1 MSYITIMLYIT
12 IFIQYMSFLFKIEFL
27 RIISCQEKIELL
39 LKAKNISK
47 VEYNFFKI
55 SFFKK
60 IDSREKIKDLY
71 LLY

>member
-1 MSYITIMLYIT
+1 
-12 IFIQYMSFLFKIEFL
+12 MSFLFKIEFL

-39 LKAKNISK
+39 IKAQNISK

-55 SFFKK
+55 NFFKK

-71 LLY
+71 LIY

>member
-1 MSYITIMLYIT
+1 
-12 IFIQYMSFLFKIEFL
+12 MSFLFKIEFL

-39 LKAKNISK
+39 IKAQNISK

-55 SFFKK
+55 NFFKK

>member
-1 MSYITIMLYIT
+1 
-12 IFIQYMSFLFKIEFL
+12 MSFLFKIEFL

-39 LKAKNISK
+39 IKAQNISK

-55 SFFKK
+55 NFFKK

-71 LLY
+71 LVY

>member
-1 MSYITIMLYIT
+1 
-12 IFIQYMSFLFKIEFL
+12 MSFLFKIEFL